1 MLRRLNES
9 ARSTAKG
16 SNNGDGASAAA
27 SGNAM
32 SVVAGSDRGAH
43 VKLRGR
49 RASFKLVAPLLL
61 ALCVSPTI
69 ARADSFDPISI
80 GAHVGTLGAGVTLER
95 PLLFDLSA
103 RLTTG
108 LLSTTSMQSY
118 NNAPWTSTFHENN
131 VLAAMDW
138 RPYGGR
144 WRLSGGLLF
153 GGDYVNKVAQSTNGN
168 YLLNGNSYPVSGAGV
183 VSARVSYA
191 RPAIYLGL
199 GGGTGV
205 LRGLTIDFD
214 AGIVVR
220 NGSLSTSATG
230 PLAGDAAFQSDL
242 AATASQ
248 FRTRLIQPVIGIGL
262 VYRP

>member
-1 MLRRLNES
+1 MNRL
-9 ARSTAKG
+9 
-16 SNNGDGASAAA
+16 
-27 SGNAM
+27 
-32 SVVAGSDRGAH
+32 VVAA
-43 VKLRGR
+43 
-49 RASFKLVAPLLL
+49 LLS
-61 ALCVSPTI
+61 ALCVTPTI

-80 GAHVGTLGAGVTLER
+80 GAHIGTLGAGVTLER

-103 RLTTG
+103 RVTTG
-108 LLSTTSMQSY
+108 LLSTTTQQTY

-131 VLAAMDW
+131 VVVAMDW

-153 GGDYVNKVAQSTNGN
+153 GGDYVNKVAQSVNGN
-168 YLLNGNSYPVSGAGV
+168 YSLNGDTYPVSGAGI

-191 RPAIYLGL
+191 RPAIYAGF
-199 GGGTGV
+199 GGGTGI
-205 LRGLTIDFD
+205 LRGLTIGFD

-220 NGSLSTSATG
+220 NGSLSTYATG
-230 PLAGDAAFQSDL
+230 PLAGNTAFQTDL

-248 FRTRLIQPVIGIGL
+248 FRTRLIQPVIGVGL

>member
-1 MLRRLNES
+1 MRWRFVAVLL
-9 ARSTAKG
+9 
-16 SNNGDGASAAA
+16 GALSLIPA
-27 SGNAM
+27 
-32 SVVAGSDRGAH
+32 V
-43 VKLRGR
+43 
-49 RASFKLVAPLLL
+49 
-61 ALCVSPTI
+61 
-69 ARADSFDPISI
+69 ARADSFDPVSLGVHI
-80 GAHVGTLGAGVTLER
+80 GTLGAGVTLER

-108 LLSTTSMQSY
+108 LLSTTTLQTY

-131 VLAAMDW
+131 VLVAMDW

-153 GGDYVNKVAQSTNGN
+153 GGDYVNKVAQSVNGN
-168 YLLNGNSYPVSGAGV
+168 YSLNGNSYPVSGAGV

-199 GGGTGV
+199 GAGTGI
-205 LRGLTIDFD
+205 LRGLTIAFD

-220 NGSLSTSATG
+220 NGTLSTMATG
-230 PLAGDAAFQSDL
+230 PLAADPGFQSDL